1 MSQTKVNLREKKQNN
16 FLTSWA
22 LLYLVASIG
31 IGLLLRSIHFI
42 SLPLAYGNLLHT
54 HSHGA
59 FLGWVY
65 LGLNSL
71 LFSYSNK
78 LTERIKKY
86 FIIQLIILPLLFIG
100 FSLYGYNTV
109 TIILSSI
116 QIITSWIIGFFII
129 KELGVSS
136 LWRFNPSSSLL
147 VAGQGFMMFSGLF
160 PFMLGAII
168 KTFGNTSVFYY
179 DTIYTYL
186 HFQYNGFFTCSIIY
200 FLFFYSHQTKSHLR
214 VSKLFYFTF
223 VSSILLLIAHN
234 YLWSIPPTLVYYI
247 SLLGS
252 ILQLISAFFLFQI
265 AKAFYSNTSKATKI
279 IIIIFMFCFITKC
292 MLQIISSP
300 PYFAN
305 YLPNNRDLIIAYL
318 HLVLIGMVSI
328 PLLFLLSKMTNF
340 TFKLNSLFRGLILS
354 FIGTELF
361 LFLRGINFL
370 PNYFSG
376 NSWTN
381 GIFICSLLLFITIS
395 IVGISAIKKDRSNNK
410 AAH

>member
-1 MSQTKVNLREKKQNN
+1 MNQTKVNVQEKIQNN

-22 LLYLVASIG
+22 LLYLIAAIG

-71 LFSYSNK
+71 LFSYTNK
-78 LTERIKKY
+78 LTEKTRNY
-86 FIIQLIILPLLFIG
+86 FIVQLIILPFLFIG
-100 FSLYGYNTV
+100 FSLYGYNTI
-109 TIILSSI
+109 TIILSSL
-116 QIITSWIIGFFII
+116 QIIISWIIGFIII

-136 LWRFNPSSSLL
+136 LWRFNASNSLI

-179 DTIYTYL
+179 DAIYTYL

-200 FLFFYSHQTKSHLR
+200 FLFFYSPQTKSNPSI
-214 VSKLFYFTF
+214 SKLFYYTF
-223 VSSILLLIAHN
+223 VSSILLLSAHN
-234 YLWSIPPTLVYYI
+234 FLWSIPPTLLYYI

-252 ILQLISAFFLFQI
+252 ILQFVSAFFLFKM
-265 AKAFYSNTSKATKI
+265 AKGFYPNATKI
-279 IIIIFMFCFITKC
+279 TKVIIAIFMFCFITKC
-292 MLQIISSP
+292 LLQIISSI
-300 PYFAN
+300 PYFVT

-318 HLVLIGMVSI
+318 HLVLIGMISI
-328 PLLFLLSKMTNF
+328 PLLFLLYKPINF
-340 TFKLNSLFRGLILS
+340 TFKIRNLLVGLILS
-354 FIGTELF
+354 FFGAELF
-361 LFLRGINFL
+361 LFLRGIDFL

-376 NSWTN
+376 NYWTN

-395 IVGISAIKKDRSNNK
+395 VVGISTIKKDRSNSK
-410 AAH
+410 AVF